1 MTMAED
7 KELNNAAAPEDGE
20 DEEFEYYTLTDE
32 EGKETNFELLAEAE
46 LDGVR
51 YYAMTE
57 LDDEDEPV
65 GDEYVILRVE
75 EEDGEE
81 VLVSIDDDDE
91 FDRVADYF
99 DDLFADIDYDQQ

>member
-1 MTMAED
+1 MAED
-7 KELNNAAAPEDGE
+7 KELNNAVEPE
-20 DEEFEYYTLTDE
+20 DEEDEEIDVYTLTDE

-46 LDGVR
+46 LDGVL

-57 LDDEDEPV
+57 LDDEDEQV